1 MIHLLKI
8 EYSKLRYYRTFWVM
22 LFIYALMVPLALMG
36 IASFE
41 LPPIF
46 RGTDNLT
53 FPTVWNFV
61 TYVASIFN
69 MLLGILVVLL
79 VTNDFNFR
87 TFKQNIIDGLSK
99 QQVILSK
106 FIMIL
111 VLAFTVAAYTSI
123 LALVFGYFYTD
134 ELTLMFDEFHYVGI
148 YFVQTLG
155 YFTLAFLLAIL
166 LKRPALSIV
175 IYAVLFVFKFIFYL
189 ALGST
194 VAQFIPM
201 NVFAGLT
208 PFPILQAQIEML
220 DARQQSEFALVISQ
234 SIRTAVAVGYIGI
247 FVVISNLILKKRDL

>member
-1 MIHLLKI
+1 MHLLKI

-111 VLAFTVAAYTSI
+111 VLAFTVAAYTAI
-123 LALVFGYFYTD
+123 LAIVFGYFYTD
-134 ELTLMFDEFHYVGI
+134 ELTLMFDEFHYIGI

-155 YFTLAFLLAIL
+155 YFTLAF
-166 LKRPALSIV
+166 
-175 IYAVLFVFKFIFYL
+175 YW
-189 ALGST
+189 
-194 VAQFIPM
+194 QF
-201 NVFAGLT
+201 F
-208 PFPILQAQIEML
+208 
-220 DARQQSEFALVISQ
+220 
-234 SIRTAVAVGYIGI
+234 
-247 FVVISNLILKKRDL
+247 